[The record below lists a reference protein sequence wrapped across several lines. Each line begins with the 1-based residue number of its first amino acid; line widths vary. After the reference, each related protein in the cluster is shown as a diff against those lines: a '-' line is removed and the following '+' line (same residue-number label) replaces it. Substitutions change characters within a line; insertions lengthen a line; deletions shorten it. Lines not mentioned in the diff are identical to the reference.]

1 MSKPA
6 AKQTYGVANEDA
18 ITLSGAERTV
28 VRRRSFK
35 LLAELAGPQKK
46 TLILT
51 ILLVLT
57 TNAARVALP
66 VIIAFAIDTS
76 LPQLREGNW
85 TSVGIVGAS
94 YLLCALTGG
103 ILLGWYIR
111 TAARISQA
119 MLLDLRQQVF
129 RHTQRLSLE
138 FHENYTSGRIISRQT
153 SDLETLR
160 ELLDQG
166 ISELASAVVFMVF
179 TLATIFFLDWRI
191 GLVVCVAFIP
201 VLVIFRW
208 YQSRSEV
215 LYRESR
221 VVSAKVISSFVETMT
236 GMRAVKAF
244 RRETAN
250 DRSYS
255 QVAESYRSNTIKA
268 LNLNGI
274 MQPGLM
280 LTGNLAVATV
290 LAYGGFRVLDGT
302 LEVGVLVALLLSS
315 KRVFQPMEAIA
326 MFYSSLQSATAALEK
341 ISGLLAEEPTL
352 SEPEQPRSIAKVAG
366 HIQFNDAV
374 FGYGDGP
381 VVMDKFTLDIPAGQ
395 TVAIVGQTGA
405 GKSTLAKLIARFYD
419 LREGE
424 LTLDSVPIREL
435 ANAELR
441 QHVVMVTQEAFLF
454 SGSVAENIALGRPG
468 ASSEEIE
475 AAARAVGAHEFI
487 SKLPEGYDTD
497 VNKRGGRVSAGQRQ
511 LISFARAFL
520 ADPAVLIL
528 DEATSSLDIPSE
540 RAVQAGLQKL
550 LGNRTALIIAH
561 RLSTVQIADRVLV
574 VHGGKI
580 VEDGT
585 PAQLIAS
592 EGRFATLHKAWRDSL
607 V

>member
-6 AKQTYGVANEDA
+6 KPAHYGVANEDA
-18 ITLSGAERTV
+18 ITISGAERTA
-28 VRRRSFK
+28 VRRRSFR
-35 LLAELAGPQKK
+35 LLATLAAPQKK
-46 TLILT
+46 TLALT
-51 ILLVLT
+51 VALVVT
-57 TNAARVALP
+57 SNAARVALP
-66 VIIAFAIDTS
+66 MIIAFAIDST
-76 LPQLREGNW
+76 LPQLRQGNW
-85 TSVGIVGAS
+85 AALGPVGAG
-94 YLLCALTGG
+94 YIACALLGG
-103 ILLGWYIR
+103 LLLGWYIR

-166 ISELASAVVFMVF
+166 ISELASAVVFIAF
-179 TLATIFFLDWRI
+179 TLVSIFVLDWRNA
-191 GLVVCVAFIP
+191 LVVCGAFIP
-201 VLVIFRW
+201 VVLLFGW

-221 VVSAKVISSFVETMT
+221 VVSARVISSFVETMT

-244 RRETAN
+244 RREKSN
-250 DRSYS
+250 DRNYTSL
-255 QVAESYRSNTIKA
+255 AEDYRDNTIKA

-274 MQPGLM
+274 LQPGLM
-280 LTGNLAVATV
+280 LIGNLTVAAV
-290 LAYGGFRVLDGT
+290 LAYGGFRILDGT
-302 LEVGVLVALLLSS
+302 LAIGVLVALLLAS
-315 KRVFQPMEAIA
+315 KRVFQPMEGIA

-341 ISGLLAEEPTL
+341 ISGLLAEQPTL
-352 SEPEQPRSIAKVAG
+352 REPQQPRSIEKVAG
-366 HIQFNDAV
+366 NINFSGAV

-381 VVMDKFTLDIPAGQ
+381 VVMDQLDLDIPAGQ
-395 TVAIVGQTGA
+395 TVAVVGQTGA

-419 LREGE
+419 LRAGS
-424 LTLDSVPIREL
+424 LTLDSVPISEL
-435 ANAELR
+435 ANSELR
-441 QHVVMVTQEAFLF
+441 RHVVMVTQEAFLF
-454 SGSVAENIALGRPG
+454 SGSVADNIALGRPG
-468 ASSEEIE
+468 ASDADIE

-487 SKLPEGYDTD
+487 MKLPEGYDTD

-574 VHGGKI
+574 VHDGKI

-585 PAQLIAS
+585 PEQLIAS